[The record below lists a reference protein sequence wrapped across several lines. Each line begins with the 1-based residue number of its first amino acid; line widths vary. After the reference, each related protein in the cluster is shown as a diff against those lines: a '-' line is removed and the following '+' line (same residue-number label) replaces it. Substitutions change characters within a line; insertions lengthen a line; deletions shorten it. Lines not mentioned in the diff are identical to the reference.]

1 MKGFFNRILKIDVGE
16 QSFSIQEL
24 SDQELEWGLGGKGL
38 GTNLLLEN
46 NPPGVDP
53 FSPENHLIIAV
64 GPVTDTPIY
73 GSCRHGIFTK
83 SPQTGLYAE
92 SYSGGKA
99 AESISRT
106 GYDAVVIGGISKE
119 PVFLE
124 ISDETVRFHPARDLW
139 GLETYATEDEVLKR
153 IGKKRMGAAAE
164 RAAALVIGPAGENLI
179 RFSVIE
185 NDYWRSAGRTG
196 TGAVMGSKKIK
207 ALCFYGNQK
216 RPLAFPDEVKAFA
229 REILEKGKTDPG
241 AAQLP
246 ENGDAHDGGGF
257 EQGRGLSR
265 PSIGPRGSLKGGRRS
280 EPTASMKNVKSSP
293 GPVPVALSAADV

>member
-16 QSFSIQEL
+16 HSFSIQEL
-24 SDQELEWGLGGKGL
+24 TDQELEQGLGGKGL
-38 GTNLLLEN
+38 ATKLLLEN
-46 NPPGVDP
+46 NPAGVDP
-53 FSPENHLIIAV
+53 FSPENSLIIAV

-73 GSCRHGIFTK
+73 GSCRHGIYSK

-106 GYDAVVIGGISKE
+106 GYDAVVIRGISKE

-139 GLETYATEDEVLKR
+139 GLDTYATEDEVLKR
-153 IGKKRMGAAAE
+153 IGKNRKGVAAE
-164 RAAALVIGPAGENLI
+164 RAAALVIGTAGENLI
-179 RFSVIE
+179 RYAVIE

-216 RPLAFPDEVKAFA
+216 RPMAFPDEVNAFA
-229 REILEKGKTDPG
+229 REIQEKGQDRSG
-241 AAQLP
+241 CGQLP
-246 ENGDAHDGGGF
+246 KDGDAHDGG
-257 EQGRGLSR
+257 
-265 PSIGPRGSLKGGRRS
+265 SLK
-280 EPTASMKNVKSSP
+280 
-293 GPVPVALSAADV
+293 